1 MITALFYCRVVAET
15 TVVKVSCPHDHA
27 SSSSSRCDNAIPL
40 KKKKKGRQDQA
51 LTESIF
57 LFCFFFV
64 VASSILFVEHI
75 LFRRFK
81 IFVGFLF
88 DFLLFILFFWFC
100 CFQIELFVA
109 WIIRCVCQ

>member
-57 LFCFFFV
+57 LFCFCCSFLHFICGTYIV
-64 VASSILFVEHI
+64 SSIQNFCRFSIRFSAFYFV
-75 LFRRFK
+75 
-81 IFVGFLF
+81 FLV
-88 DFLLFILFFWFC
+88 LLLSD
-100 CFQIELFVA
+100 
-109 WIIRCVCQ
+109 

>member
-1 MITALFYCRVVAET
+1 MIMHRLLLLVAT
-15 TVVKVSCPHDHA
+15 MQYR
-27 SSSSSRCDNAIPL
+27 SRRRRKDDKIKLLLN
-40 KKKKKGRQDQA
+40 Q
-51 LTESIF
+51 F
-57 LFCFFFV
+57 FCFVFV